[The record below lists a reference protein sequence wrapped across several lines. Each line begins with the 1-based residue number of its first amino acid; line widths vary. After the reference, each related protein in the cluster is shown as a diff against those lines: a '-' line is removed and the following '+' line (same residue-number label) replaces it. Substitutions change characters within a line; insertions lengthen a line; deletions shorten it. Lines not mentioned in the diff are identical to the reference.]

1 MYTNSDIPSLAASY
15 DLAVSYGQRHE
26 AYEIAVDM
34 TLVEEMENPEFI
46 GDVMDRLAEDREV
59 FKQLAEAW
67 KSGGPVSFQRKF
79 AKLFEF
85 QARDHAAF
93 ITPDRID

>member
-1 MYTNSDIPSLAASY
+1 MYTNADIPSLAASY
-15 DLAVSYGQRHE
+15 DLAVSYGNRLE
-26 AYEIAVDM
+26 AYEIAIDM
-34 TLVEEMENPEFI
+34 KMVEEMENPEFI
-46 GDVMDRLAEDREV
+46 GEVMDRLAEDREV

-85 QARDHAAF
+85 QARDYATF
-93 ITPDRID
+93 ITSDRID